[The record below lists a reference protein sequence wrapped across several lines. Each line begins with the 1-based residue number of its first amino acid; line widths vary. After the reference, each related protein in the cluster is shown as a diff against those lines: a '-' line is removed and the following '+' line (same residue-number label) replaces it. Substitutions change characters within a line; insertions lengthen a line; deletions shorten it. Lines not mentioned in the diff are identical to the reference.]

1 MNDEKRQYVY
11 SSIGWL
17 NMLVLAPVLFFT
29 IIYNAQEYIYHLR
42 TEQASKIL
50 ILYGVQLCILLL
62 IFMPAVLLQV
72 KQNRIKKE
80 NILFLLAIESILLLL
95 FAGINTFVLH
105 LQWHIY
111 GGVLRLFFHSY
122 IGVCLF
128 LINDVVC
135 LYMIAKKYIQIDKIK
150 RIYIYSFLFTCLI
163 ITLYIL
169 Q

>member
-1 MNDEKRQYVY
+1 MNNEKRQYIY

-50 ILYGVQLCILLL
+50 ILYGIQICVLLM
-62 IFMPAVLLQV
+62 IFMPAVLLQT

-95 FAGINTFVLH
+95 FAGVSTLVLNS
-105 LQWHIY
+105 QWHIY
-111 GGVLRLFFHSY
+111 GGVLLLFFHSY

-128 LINDVVC
+128 LINC
-135 LYMIAKKYIQIDKIK
+135 AICFYMIGKKYIQINKMK
-150 RIYIYSFLFTCLI
+150 RTYIYSFLFTCLI
-163 ITLYIL
+163 ISLYIL